1 MERSGFTFV
10 VTVFA
15 LPLAVIGCS
24 NGSGHMDSGAGGSA
38 ELDAGSVIDTG
49 GVPETGK
56 PDATVGP
63 ETGKPDATVAAESGK
78 PDGIVGPETGKP
90 DAAVGPETGKP
101 DVAATVEAGRRD
113 AVSAL
118 DTAMFPDVPIGR
130 DALAIDVS
138 IAVDAPITGVQK
150 ANIVFVLTDDL
161 SWNLVQYMPH
171 VLQMK
176 QQGTTFSRYFVTDS
190 LCCPSRSSIFTG
202 KYPHNTTVFSNGGD
216 GGGYPQFERA
226 GNSTQTFASVLEPA
240 GYQTRMM
247 GKYLN
252 GYVPKQDQKDP
263 GWTGWNVAGEG
274 GYNEYAYELNNDGVV
289 KFYGSADASTDTY
302 LTDVLSAI
310 GTSFIQT
317 AASGPFML
325 EAATFAPHA
334 PYTPAPRHDG
344 LFNVTLPRPPANPAF
359 ATANTNPPNWLAEHP
374 ALTNAKIATLDK
386 DFNLRVEAVQ
396 AVDDMIAAFMGELA
410 SSHVDQRTYLFFSSD
425 NGYHMGDHN
434 LAAGKQ
440 TAFDHDINVPL
451 IVMGPGV
458 PQGVTVDKIVENIDL
473 CPTFA
478 DIAGTPPPATADGHS
493 LLPLILGQD
502 VADWRNVALVEH
514 HGPDLEAMDPN
525 DPDNEDASV
534 APNSYEAIRM
544 TSSVYVEYQDG
555 EKEYYDLTTDPFEMT
570 NTAASLTAAQI
581 QLFHNT
587 ITAIQTCEGAASC
600 WSAQKM

>member
-1 MERSGFTFV
+1 MMEFRL
-10 VTVFA
+10 VTLAVA
-15 LPLAVIGCS
+15 LLTLPLLLADC
-24 NGSGHMDSGAGGSA
+24 GSGSSTRVDSSAGGITQ
-38 ELDAGSVIDTG
+38 LDS
-49 GVPETGK
+49 P
-56 PDATVGP
+56 TV
-63 ETGKPDATVAAESGK
+63 
-78 PDGIVGPETGKP
+78 
-90 DAAVGPETGKP
+90 
-101 DVAATVEAGRRD
+101 
-113 AVSAL
+113 
-118 DTAMFPDVPIGR
+118 
-130 DALAIDVS
+130 DVS
-138 IAVDAPITGVQK
+138 ISMDASITVVHK

-176 QQGTTFSRYFVTDS
+176 QQGTTFSRYLVTDS

-226 GNSTQTFASVLEPA
+226 GNPTQTFASVLEPA

-252 GYVPKQDQKDP
+252 GYVPKQNQKDP

-274 GYNEYAYELNNDGVV
+274 GYNEYGYELNNDGTV
-289 KFYGSADASTDTY
+289 KLYGGADAGTDTY
-302 LTDVLSAI
+302 LTDVISGI
-310 GTSFIQT
+310 GTAFIQN
-317 AASGPFML
+317 AAFGPFML

-334 PYTPAPRHDG
+334 PYTPAPRHGG

-374 ALTNAKIATLDK
+374 ALTNAQVATLDK

-396 AVDDMIAAFMGELA
+396 AVDEMIAAFMAQLTT
-410 SSHVDQRTYLFFSSD
+410 SQVDQRTYLFFSSD

-458 PQGVTVDKIVENIDL
+458 PQGATIDKIVENIDL

-478 DIAGTPPPATADGHS
+478 EIAGTAPPPTVDGHS
-493 LLPLILGQD
+493 LLPPILGQD
-502 VADWRNVALVEH
+502 VADWRNVALIEH
-514 HGPDLEAMDPN
+514 HGPDLEAMDPS
-525 DPDNEDASV
+525 DPDNEDTSV

-544 TSSVYVEYQDG
+544 TNAVYVEYQDG
-555 EKEYYDLTTDPFEMT
+555 EKEYYDLTTDPFEQT
-570 NTAASLTAAQI
+570 NTASSLTTAQT

-587 ITAIQTCEGAASC
+587 ITAIQNCTGVASC